1 MSSAFAGDSEPW
13 AAARDRHDLAWR
25 LRVGFGEVRAQ
36 RVVDLARDVALEAA
50 HDFELGLSF
59 GGASLRVCAGAL
71 AVAQAA
77 DGDEVQ
83 GAVGLAVA
91 TVVEAVTDGL
101 ARGGGNGAGA
111 AQRSERALAA
121 ESVDVL

>member
-1 MSSAFAGDSEPW
+1 MSSALAGNSEAW
-13 AAARDRHDLAWR
+13 AAAHDRHGLAWR

-36 RVVDLARDVALEAA
+36 RVVDLACDVALEAA
-50 HDFELGLSF
+50 HDFELALSLC
-59 GGASLRVCAGAL
+59 GASSRVCASAL

-83 GAVGLAVA
+83 SAVGLAVA
-91 TVVEAVTDGL
+91 AVVEAVTDSL

-111 AQRSERALAA
+111 A
-121 ESVDVL
+121 